1 MSKQTNSHN
10 VEHFEIP
17 ADNVDSLKNFYS
29 SLFAWQFEKGET
41 EGYWM
46 IKNAGISG
54 AVMQK
59 ENPEQIS
66 TQFVTV
72 NSVDDYIGKAQ
83 QLGAKVI
90 KNKKE
95 ISEGY
100 FAVLEDPQKNTFG
113 IWQNK

>member
-1 MSKQTNSHN
+1 VKS
-10 VEHFEIP
+10 F
-17 ADNVDSLKNFYS
+17 
-29 SLFAWQFEKGET
+29 
-41 EGYWM
+41 
-46 IKNAGISG
+46 
-54 AVMQK
+54 
-59 ENPEQIS
+59 
-66 TQFVTV
+66 
-72 NSVDDYIGKAQ
+72 DDYIGKAQ

>member
-1 MSKQTNSHN
+1 L
-10 VEHFEIP
+10 
-17 ADNVDSLKNFYS
+17 DD
-29 SLFAWQFEKGET
+29 
-41 EGYWM
+41 
-46 IKNAGISG
+46 
-54 AVMQK
+54 K

>member
-1 MSKQTNSHN
+1 
-10 VEHFEIP
+10 
-17 ADNVDSLKNFYS
+17 
-29 SLFAWQFEKGET
+29 
-41 EGYWM
+41 M
-46 IKNAGISG
+46 IN
-54 AVMQK
+54 
-59 ENPEQIS
+59 
-66 TQFVTV
+66 
-72 NSVDDYIGKAQ
+72 IGKAQ